1 MKTTTKAYVE
11 LRKLAKGIGTLSPEK
26 RKKFIMEILDALAEV
41 SVKSKGKIDYEAA
54 LSQKLYETRLL
65 IALFPDF

>member
-41 SVKSKGKIDYEAA
+41 SVKSSTVSKI
-54 LSQKLYETRLL
+54 L
-65 IALFPDF
+65 